1 MNMQEFIDDHRGELD
16 TLIRGVLNRPNQAL
30 DDEEREEW
38 INNDEGLYLWAQDKG
53 VFDEEEEE

>member
-38 INNDEGLYLWAQDKG
+38 INNDKGLYLWAQDKG